1 MRLSDVTD
9 EKIEQL
15 FDWYWQFGI
24 KRKGLHAL
32 PRGDWFDKLSRTLNQ
47 YRGIRTAEEKF
58 KKPAIAIWGPSQ
70 SGKSTLLATFIDY
83 GNGALSWTGEK
94 FYFVH
99 RDKTCLNPN
108 NRGSDAS
115 GCVTRYV
122 MREQVDYP
130 ETPVEIQFAKER
142 DILMSMAFGYISET
156 NGCGKDGEKKYWN
169 AESLRECLETFKV
182 NSLGKNPDKNIFS
195 AACDVVD
202 VLEALMLA
210 KQERYSNLEKDWAS
224 LRGEILNCDG
234 LLSDEETL
242 RKFAANLFW
251 DGWENLSEIYK
262 ELLRKSRSLKTAFPG
277 KVFCSLEVASIFLD
291 ISAAENKES
300 KNKIFKFGIS
310 DIGKSALAIS
320 REGRKAFKDEWDFAL
335 TQALVAVLIVPL
347 KKNAIAEANE
357 ELCKLMEE
365 ADLVDF
371 PGVARGDKGEDIIS
385 DEAMGENRLPG
396 LTQVL
401 KRGKTA
407 SIVIG
412 YARNLDIDI
421 FAILM
426 RANDIAHKPK
436 QLRAGIAAW
445 FEEMIQKPLNR
456 ENVNELPINIVQTFA
471 AAFVRTVKQKR
482 LDGNGLEKVFVQN
495 REYGELC
502 EPGRVK
508 YFAINYPK
516 FDEGV
521 IDVEDKDLEK
531 YVREIEQDPHFR
543 ERYDGTEKSLR
554 EMCGLGSTKK
564 EDGGRSYL
572 FANLLTQIRNSRRRN
587 ILDEKKRKLSEDF
600 RSLVKRALPDDT
612 DGERK
617 RSEDIRKILDAIE
630 RYSSIN
636 SEKISDA
643 IFRFTNI
650 VPENLKFLPPS
661 SEYAISGTNVLR
673 DYCEEIVAQIRK
685 MLEEKSSDL
694 ASAIL
699 LKESDLIRVRLVSY
713 MLEAKE
719 LQATELEKW
728 IKFNIPKI
736 SDGLEREA
744 LRRQLTVYLRQKLLR
759 QKSNRHREINF
770 CSDDE
775 TGGSRYFIAPFRSAL
790 ETIGGESTK
799 GRGKQ
804 AGDDELEKFFLPEN
818 NL

>member
-1 MRLSDVTD
+1 MKLSDITN
-9 EKIEQL
+9 EQMEQL
-15 FDWYWQFGI
+15 SDWYWQFGT
-24 KRKGLHAL
+24 KRKGLYAL
-32 PRGDWFDKLSRTLNQ
+32 PRGDWFDKLSRTLKQ
-47 YRGIRTAEEKF
+47 YRGICTAAEKF

-70 SGKSTLLATFIDY
+70 SGKSTLLATFIDH

-122 MREQVDYP
+122 MRERVDYP
-130 ETPVEIQFAKER
+130 ETPVEIQFAEER

-156 NGCGKDGEKKYWN
+156 DGCGKDGEKKYWN
-169 AESLRECLETFKV
+169 AENLREMLETFKED
-182 NSLGKNPDKNIFS
+182 NAAKRPDKNIFS
-195 AACDVVD
+195 FACDIVD

-210 KQERYSNLEKDWAS
+210 KQERYSNLEKDWDS

-234 LLSDEETL
+234 LLSDEATL
-242 RKFAANLFW
+242 QEFAANLFW
-251 DGWENLSEIYK
+251 DSWENLSEIYK
-262 ELLRKSRSLKTAFPG
+262 ELIRKSRSLKRDFPE
-277 KVFCSLEVASIFLD
+277 KIFCSLEVASIFLD
-291 ISAAENKES
+291 ISAAENRDS
-300 KNKIFKFGIS
+300 NNKIFDFGVS
-310 DIGKSALAIS
+310 TLAGGALAIS
-320 REGRKAFKDEWDFAL
+320 RKGQKAFKDEWDFAL

-347 KKNAIAEANE
+347 KKSAIAEANG

-371 PGVARGDKGEDIIS
+371 PGVARGEKGEDIIS
-385 DEAMGENRLPG
+385 DEAMGENRLLG

-412 YARNLDIDI
+412 YARNLDIDV

-445 FEEMIQKPLNR
+445 FEEMIQKTLNR

-471 AAFVRTVKQKR
+471 AAFIRTVKQKR
-482 LDGNGLEKVFVQN
+482 LDGNGLEKVFDKN
-495 REYGELC
+495 DAYGELC

-516 FDEGV
+516 FDDGF
-521 IDVEDKDLEK
+521 IDVEGEELEK
-531 YVREIEQDPHFR
+531 YVREIELDPHFK
-543 ERYDGTEKSLR
+543 ERYDGNEKSLR
-554 EMCGLGSTKK
+554 EMCGLGSTAK

-572 FANLLTQIRNSRRRN
+572 FANLLTQVGNSRRRN
-587 ILDEKKRKLSEDF
+587 ILDGKMRRLSEDF
-600 RSLVKRALPDDT
+600 ALLVERALPDDA

-636 SEKISDA
+636 SEKICDA
-643 IFRFTNI
+643 VFRFTNI

-661 SEYAISGTNVLR
+661 SEYGISGTGVLK
-673 DYCEEIVAQIRK
+673 DYCEKIVAQIRE
-685 MLEEKSSDL
+685 MLEQKSSDL
-694 ASAIL
+694 SSAIL
-699 LKESDLIRVRLVSY
+699 LQEKDLIRVRLVNY

-719 LQATELEKW
+719 LQAEELVKW

-759 QKSNRHREINF
+759 QKSNSHREIDLD
-770 CSDDE
+770 SDCGNDDF
-775 TGGSRYFIAPFRSAL
+775 RYWVAPFRNAL
-790 ETIGGESTK
+790 ETMGGESAK

-804 AGDDELEKFFLPEN
+804 AGDDELVKILSTEK
-818 NL
+818 

>member
-1 MRLSDVTD
+1 MKLSDITD
-9 EKIEQL
+9 EKMEQL
-15 FDWYWQFGI
+15 SDWYWQFGL

-32 PRGDWFDKLSRTLNQ
+32 PRGVWFDKLSRTLKQ
-47 YRGIRTAEEKF
+47 YRGICTAEEKF

-70 SGKSTLLATFIDY
+70 SGKSTLLATFIDH
-83 GNGALSWTGEK
+83 GSGALSWTGEK

-99 RDKTCLNPN
+99 RDKMCLNPN

-122 MREQVDYP
+122 MREQVEYP
-130 ETPVEIQFAKER
+130 ETPVEIQFAEER

-156 NGCGKDGEKKYWN
+156 DGCGKDGEKKYWN
-169 AESLRECLETFKV
+169 AESLRKMLETFKAD
-182 NSLGKNPDKNIFS
+182 NSAKNPDKNIFS
-195 AACDVVD
+195 VAYDVVD

-234 LLSDEETL
+234 LLSDEATL
-242 RKFAANLFW
+242 QEFAANLFW
-251 DGWENLSEIYK
+251 DGWKNLSDIYK
-262 ELLRKSRSLKTAFPG
+262 ELIRKSRLLKSDFPG

-291 ISAAENKES
+291 ISAAENRDS
-300 KNKIFKFGIS
+300 NNKVFDFRIS
-310 DIGKSALAIS
+310 TLAGSAFSIS
-320 REGRKAFKDEWDFAL
+320 RKGQKAAFKDEWDFAL

-347 KKNAIAEANE
+347 KKSAIAEANG

-365 ADLVDF
+365 ADLIDF
-371 PGVARGDKGEDIIS
+371 PGVARGEKGEDIIS
-385 DEAMGENRLPG
+385 DGAMGENRLLG

-412 YARNLDIDI
+412 YARNLDIDV

-445 FEEMIQKPLNR
+445 FEEMIQKTLTR

-471 AAFVRTVKQKR
+471 ATFIRTVKQKR
-482 LDGNGLEKVFVQN
+482 LDGNGLEKVFDKN
-495 REYGELC
+495 DAYGELC

-516 FDEGV
+516 FDDGV
-521 IDVEDKDLEK
+521 IDVEGEELEK

-543 ERYDGTEKSLR
+543 GRYDGTEKSLR
-554 EMCGLGSTKK
+554 EMCGLGSTEK

-572 FANLLTQIRNSRRRN
+572 FANLLTQIRNSRRKN

-600 RSLVKRALPDDT
+600 RSLVERALPDDAA
-612 DGERK
+612 GERK

-636 SEKISDA
+636 SEKIRDA

-661 SEYAISGTNVLR
+661 SEYGISGTGILK
-673 DYCEEIVAQIRK
+673 DYCEKVLAQIRE
-685 MLEEKSSDL
+685 MLEQKSSDL
-694 ASAIL
+694 SSAIL
-699 LKESDLIRVRLVSY
+699 LKELDLIRVRLVSY

-719 LQATELEKW
+719 LQPAELEKW

-736 SDGLEREA
+736 SDGIEREA

-759 QKSNRHREINF
+759 QKSNCHREINLD
-770 CSDDE
+770 SDD
-775 TGGSRYFIAPFRSAL
+775 GDDDFRYFVAPFQRAL
-790 ETIGGESTK
+790 TTIGGENAK
-799 GRGKQ
+799 ERGRQ
-804 AGDDELEKFFLPEN
+804 AGDDELVRILSSEK
-818 NL
+818 